1 MLFKKYIN
9 MLDMLLIKMLF
20 RLAGKKYNLLKEV
33 IMKKN
38 ILPIFII
45 IILSF
50 QSLYAQNQTFNE
62 TGLIYLRSNLEVLAS
77 DLFEGRET
85 ATRGEQLAAL
95 FISKELAKY
104 GVKPFGDDGT
114 YYQFFDL
121 MFKTVEPET
130 ELTIISSK
138 GTSKVLKLGDD
149 LYFSKEKVPS
159 DKYKG
164 NESNLVFA
172 GYGIT
177 AADYNYNDY
186 SGIDVKGKVVLLQSG
201 APTINEKEF
210 SKEDEKRF
218 GDRNYKIE
226 NANHHGAVGVL
237 LIPGGKTLKYWEY
250 IKKHAVSPSVSLITT
265 NEEDK
270 GAIPAAMLSEE
281 SVKYLLFDEEN
292 SYDEILVAS
301 ENGKSLSG
309 FDLTKKII
317 FKYKINTE
325 IKQARNVIGIIEGKN
340 DQLKNEYVV
349 LTAHYDHEGIVGGE
363 IYNGADD
370 NGSGTVAILEAGRR
384 LSLLKD
390 NKRSILIVFHAG
402 EEKGLLGSKYLTKNS
417 EFMSEIVSNI
427 NIDMV
432 GREETESIYSIG
444 SGKLS
449 TELYELVE
457 RVNSETVRFELDYT
471 FDDPN
476 DPNNYYYRSDHYNY
490 AKQNIPIVFFYDH
503 MTEDYH
509 KSTDDVDKINF
520 EKLEKVSTLITEL
533 ALRIAN
539 LDHRLKVDKPA
550 KDLSGPK

>member
-1 MLFKKYIN
+1 
-9 MLDMLLIKMLF
+9 
-20 RLAGKKYNLLKEV
+20 
-33 IMKKN
+33 MKKN
-38 ILPIFII
+38 IFPIFII

-50 QSLYAQNQTFNE
+50 QFLYAQNQTLNE

-85 ATRGEQLAAL
+85 ATKGEQLAAL
-95 FISKELAKY
+95 FISNELAKY

-114 YYQFFDL
+114 YFQFFDL
-121 MFKTVEPET
+121 MVKTVEAET
-130 ELTIISSK
+130 ELTIISSN
-138 GTSKVLKLGDD
+138 GASKVLKLGDD
-149 LYFSKEKVPS
+149 LYFSKEQVPS

-164 NESNLVFA
+164 NESNLVFV

-177 AADYNYNDY
+177 AEDYNYNDY
-186 SGIDVKGKVVLLQSG
+186 NGLEVKGKVVLLQSG
-201 APTINEKEF
+201 APTINETGF
-210 SKEDEKRF
+210 SAENEKRF

-226 NANHHGAVGVL
+226 NANHHGAAGVL

-250 IKKHAVSPSVSLITT
+250 IKKKAKSPAVSLISD
-265 NEEDK
+265 NQENKE
-270 GAIPAAMLSEE
+270 AIPVAILSEE
-281 SVKYLLFDEEN
+281 SVEYLLLDERN
-292 SYDEILVAS
+292 SYDDILEAS

-309 FDLTKKII
+309 FDLTKKIK
-317 FKYKINTE
+317 FNYKINTE
-325 IKQARNVIGIIEGKN
+325 IKQARNIIGIIEGKN
-340 DQLKNEYVV
+340 DQLKNEYMV
-349 LTAHYDHEGIVGGE
+349 LTAHYDHDGIVGGE

-417 EFMSEIVSNI
+417 EFMSEIVSSI
-427 NIDMV
+427 NVDMV
-432 GREETESIYSIG
+432 GREDTESIYSIG

-457 RVNSETVRFELDYT
+457 RVNSETVKFKLDYT
-471 FDDPN
+471 FDEPN
-476 DPNNYYYRSDHYNY
+476 DPNRYYYRSDHYSY

-509 KSTDDVDKINF
+509 KPTDDVDKINF
-520 EKLEKVSTLITEL
+520 EKLERISTLITEL

-539 LDHRLKVDKPA
+539 LDHRLKVDKTVEE
-550 KDLSGPK
+550 LVGPK